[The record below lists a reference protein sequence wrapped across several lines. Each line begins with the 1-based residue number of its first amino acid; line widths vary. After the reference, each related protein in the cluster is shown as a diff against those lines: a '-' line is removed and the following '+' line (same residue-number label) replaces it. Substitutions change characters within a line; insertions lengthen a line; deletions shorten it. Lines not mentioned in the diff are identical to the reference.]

1 MVSFWPDFALYR
13 LNDPMPLAWLAH
25 PRNVMYIDTPQAARD
40 VILSAYFR
48 PERITVVE
56 DAPEQFALF
65 RPDEVQ
71 VEASVEEAGMS
82 VQTNIPNIYGP
93 ATADGHKPEAL
104 LVLSIAYNPNL
115 VARVDGKPAPIYRTN
130 YVLCGVP
137 VPQGKHTVTVRY
149 ESQPLRW
156 GLAIS
161 LFSGIVALFLL
172 ITANRHKRR

>member
-1 MVSFWPDFALYR
+1 
-13 LNDPMPLAWLAH
+13 MPLAW
-25 PRNVMYIDTPQAARD
+25 VSDGVKYCETPEEAKT
-40 VILSAYFR
+40 VILSVHFR

-93 ATADGHKPEAL
+93 ASANGHKSEAL
-104 LVLSIAYNPNL
+104 LVVSMAYNPNL
-115 VARVDGKPAPIYRTN
+115 VASVDGKIVPIYRTN

-161 LFSGIVALFLL
+161 LISGIVALFLL
-172 ITANRHKRR
+172 IMANRHKRR